1 MHSERVR
8 RGILVG
14 VAAARVVIGN
24 LEPHDASGY
33 RHLDEPASEIS
44 AASSSDVGV
53 VEVVRQRRA
62 AASRY
67 EFDRSEGSS
76 GKIVL
81 AGATVD
87 LVEIGSHRHGRS
99 VRAVGRAV
107 CREGHVVRHVGAVR
121 NAVHIRD
128 RRQVSS
134 DEDVPV
140 HVEFRGRSGSD
151 AHVSRSHVERS
162 GDCVH
167 VSDEIVPRDGRE
179 RSTVGYS
186 RERSPCRRRECGNRQ
201 SRDAH
206 KRESEPLFHAS
217 DHRIFVPIHMF
228 EVSATKKRT
237 ASVRKF

>member
-99 VRAVGRAV
+99 VRAVGRPV
-107 CREGHVVRHVGAVR
+107 SREGHVVRHVGAVR

-128 RRQVSS
+128 GRQVSS
-134 DEDVPV
+134 DENVPV
-140 HVEFRGRSGSD
+140 HVEFRGRGGSYSQI
-151 AHVSRSHVERS
+151 SRGYVERS
-162 GDCVH
+162 GDRVH
-167 VSDEIVPRDGRE
+167 VPDEIVPRSGRE
-179 RSTVGYS
+179 RSAAGCR
-186 RERSPCRRRECGNRQ
+186 RERSPSSRRECGNRQ
-201 SRDAH
+201 SRDAR

-217 DHRIFVPIHMF
+217 DDRIFVPDHMF
-228 EVSATKKRT
+228 EVSANKKRT
-237 ASVRKF
+237 VSVR